1 VMTGVERDRN
11 QGNIQIV
18 DVKQKTVVW
27 AGEAGDRSFW
37 WGSLKKGGTR
47 KVAERTVNKMKDQI
61 AFKR

>member
-1 VMTGVERDRN
+1 MTGVERDRN

-37 WGSLKKGGTR
+37 WGPLKKGGTR